1 MSDTD
6 MSTDA
11 TTDPATP
18 TPAAT
23 GPAGEERRAPGGPGA
38 GGVGGTA
45 GYVWTTVDD
54 APVQEH
60 FPGIR
65 SRPLWTGA
73 NGAKALVL
81 EMDPGS
87 RWDGVDVHA
96 PGPEEVFVVSGVF
109 NDGDHD
115 HPAGTFL
122 HAPAGSWH
130 VPQSTAGCRL
140 FVFYPEG

>member
-1 MSDTD
+1 MEPAP
-6 MSTDA
+6 A
-11 TTDPATP
+11 TTGRPEE
-18 TPAAT
+18 
-23 GPAGEERRAPGGPGA
+23 GPPAPGRPGA
-38 GGVGGTA
+38 AGVGGTA
-45 GYVWTTVDD
+45 GYVSTMVAD
-54 APVQEH
+54 APVREL

-65 SRPLWTGA
+65 VRPLWTGA
-73 NGAKALVL
+73 DGAKALVL

-87 RWDGVDVHA
+87 HWEGVDVHA

-109 NDGDHD
+109 NDGDRD

-130 VPQSTAGCRL
+130 VPQSVTGCRL